1 MNYEKL
7 VKKVYPNANIVY
19 IDNVPSMWV
28 VVTVDKPIFMIVN
41 SGKEESKDVWES
53 TWHKIEQQ
61 MLDQLEK

>member
-1 MNYEKL
+1 MR
-7 VKKVYPNANIVY
+7 
-19 IDNVPSMWV
+19 V